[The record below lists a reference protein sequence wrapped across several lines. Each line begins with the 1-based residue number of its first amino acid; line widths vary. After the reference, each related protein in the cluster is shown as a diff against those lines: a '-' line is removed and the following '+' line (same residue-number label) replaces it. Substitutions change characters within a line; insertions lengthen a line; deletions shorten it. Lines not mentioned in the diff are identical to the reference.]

1 MKKNLVL
8 ILTFVLVMM
17 CALASCQKQC
27 EHTFSEE
34 WYSDATSHWH
44 PATCEHGE
52 IKDSLENHID
62 ADEDGKCDVCLNDI
76 GHDHS
81 FETQWT
87 FDESNHWKAA
97 TCTHTDI
104 KGENGLHV
112 DEDNDGNCDVCQGH
126 VHNVNPA
133 GYCAHTDCGKK
144 VKDIDET
151 SLDEIVNAVYFQN
164 YLVNGGYVDYLFTGV
179 SNTDPMYNAT
189 KNDLMTYVYGKDN
202 YTYAK
207 VETTTVNGGVE
218 RTGVVQTWHQL
229 KGTDSTFGVAKENEG
244 AVVLD
249 IPDVDRLCGPYISL
263 STLSGEYG
271 VIETLYALYQAA
283 SDNLESGSLIGDVEV
298 NIDTEQNKVIFN
310 YDYKTI
316 FLNASDIAVGE
327 MAGQTVYNVNY
338 FEVEVSFSYND
349 DFALTELWM
358 TCDCYTNDPGTSE
371 VHGFLYD
378 DVDIEYNP
386 ETDSFRFVKY
396 DHETGT
402 YVDTDERTPDTY
414 TIHATQTVGER
425 TEENPYPQSKFVP
438 TGFDIFLTKEPIFD
452 EEGIENGYTL
462 SDKYNGKITASV
474 GDVIQFYISNYTP
487 TGSSLHFIAEQVSF
501 KLYRNDELVLNPE
514 DYLNETAVAM
524 FTFSGNLRL
533 FFVVPKVD
541 GAYKLEI
548 YVLGEKMAE
557 TEMNV
562 GAVDDKYVDYDKNT
576 QFVAKV
582 TDSYSWT
589 DEVSFT
595 ATKAGTYTFVL
606 PKGVG
611 AFNADGYDWL
621 IENGAYDVNGNP
633 IIDPKDENGNPIIIN
648 PYVDYTSNTDE
659 AGKSFSV
666 VLAEGETIR
675 FYFGAT
681 KTGSYVISFYRF

>member
-1 MKKNLVL
+1 
-8 ILTFVLVMM
+8 
-17 CALASCQKQC
+17 
-27 EHTFSEE
+27 
-34 WYSDATSHWH
+34 
-44 PATCEHGE
+44 
-52 IKDSLENHID
+52 
-62 ADEDGKCDVCLNDI
+62 
-76 GHDHS
+76 
-81 FETQWT
+81 
-87 FDESNHWKAA
+87 
-97 TCTHTDI
+97 
-104 KGENGLHV
+104 
-112 DEDNDGNCDVCQGH
+112 
-126 VHNVNPA
+126 
-133 GYCAHTDCGKK
+133 
-144 VKDIDET
+144 
-151 SLDEIVNAVYFQN
+151 
-164 YLVNGGYVDYLFTGV
+164 
-179 SNTDPMYNAT
+179 MYNAT

-202 YTYAK
+202 YTYTK
-207 VETTTVNGGVE
+207 VETITVNAGVE
-218 RTGVVQTWHQL
+218 RSGVVETWHQL
-229 KGTDSTFGVAKENEG
+229 RGADSTFGVAKENTG
-244 AVVLD
+244 GIVLD

-283 SDNLESGSLIGDVEV
+283 SDNIESGSLIGDVEV

-310 YDYKTI
+310 YDYKTV

-349 DFALTELWM
+349 DYALTELWIS
-358 TCDCYTNDPGTSE
+358 CDCYTNDPGTSD
-371 VHGFLYD
+371 VHGFLEA
-378 DVDIEYNP
+378 DVDLDYDP
-386 ETDSFRFVKY
+386 DSDSFTLR
-396 DHETGT
+396 ETALA
-402 YVDTDERTPDTY
+402 DNY
-414 TIHATQTVGER
+414 TIHVTQSVGER
-425 TEENPYPQSKFVP
+425 NEENPYPQSKFVP
-438 TGFDIFLTKEPIFD
+438 TDFDIFLTREPTYD
-452 EEGIENGYTL
+452 EEGLENGYTL
-462 SDKYNGKITASV
+462 SDKLSGKITASV
-474 GDVIQFYISNYTP
+474 GDVVQFYISNYTP
-487 TGSSLHFIAEQVSF
+487 TGSSLHFIAEQVTF
-501 KLYRNDELVLNPE
+501 KLYRNEVIVENPE

-541 GAYKLEI
+541 GAYRLEI
-548 YVLGEKMAE
+548 YVMGEKMGEAE
-557 TEMNV
+557 INV

-582 TDSYSWT
+582 TDSYSWI

-621 IENGAYDVNGNP
+621 SENGAYDVNGNP

-675 FYFGAT
+675 FYFGAN